1 MTDIISFDIR
11 AIIQD
16 SVTELTRHLTDT
28 IEKKIH
34 IDISNAFYESKS
46 KSSIFGFEDDE
57 YFGKSPPGLYFTG
70 GFDPIHGKY
79 ISYYNPHN
87 RRDQVTELKFDK
99 HNYPIIT
106 IAYRDTSYQGNTHNN
121 AYIMNTINGR
131 KLTND
136 EIFIIQLCIHKISLS
151 DDVYLFSYGHYSL
164 KTGLEYIMA
173 KYKLGSTDAI
183 LDTYFKTVIEY
194 KLKALKYDSIKNI
207 TDIEE
212 LQTDISELKAEY
224 DVLHDAHEEQLELCK
239 ERIKAYKELKIE
251 HTILQ
256 ESHIALQEKYDTL
269 NTRPDKPYT
278 MDAELQKER
287 YENSLLKIEMQLQK
301 ERYENDLLKKEIQLL
316 MSSR

>member
-34 IDISNAFYESKS
+34 NDISNAFYDSLS

-57 YFGKSPPGLYFTG
+57 YFGKSPPNKGSNSDIY
-70 GFDPIHGKY
+70 Y
-79 ISYYNPHN
+79 ICSNSYGEQSNPLN
-87 RRDQVTELKFDK
+87 YDK
-99 HNYPIIT
+99 NKYPIIT
-106 IAYRDTSYQGNTHNN
+106 INWCSNN
-121 AYIMNTINGR
+121 GGGGGRMDNYTKTFMMNTINGR

-136 EIFIIQLCIHKISLS
+136 EIFIIQLCISQICKP
-151 DDVYLFSYGHYSL
+151 FSSNDYICFNHFSMV
-164 KTGLEYIMA
+164 TGLEYIMA

-183 LDTYFKTVIEY
+183 LDTYFKTVTEY

-207 TDIEE
+207 TDIEG
-212 LQTDISELKAEY
+212 LQTDIADLKAEY
-224 DVLHDAHEEQLELCK
+224 DVLHDEHEEQLELCK
-239 ERIKAYKELKIE
+239 EKIKAYEELKIE

-269 NTRPDKPYT
+269 NMQPDKPCT
-278 MDAELQKER
+278 MDTELQKER
-287 YENSLLKIEMQLQK
+287 YENSLLKMEMQLQK